1 METLFSNVENKLKG
15 VAKVNLI
22 LGIISTFIM
31 LLWGVRQYQDYSR
44 YFDIDVATVMI
55 YFVIVVAI
63 FLVALIVSW
72 LLYAFAELV
81 EQTKCANRSLERG
94 FLKIRQNDTDKEK
107 EQEKWD
113 ALIRREKEEAQRA
126 EEMRKM

>member
-1 METLFSNVENKLKG
+1 METLFSNVENKLKR
-15 VAKVNLI
+15 VAKVNLM

-44 YFDIDVATVMI
+44 YFDIDVTTVMI

-81 EQTKCANRSLERG
+81 EHTKCANRSLERG
-94 FLKIRQNDTDKEK
+94 FLKIRQNDTNQVK

-113 ALIRREKEEAQRA
+113 ALMRREKEEARRA
-126 EEMRKM
+126 EELRKK